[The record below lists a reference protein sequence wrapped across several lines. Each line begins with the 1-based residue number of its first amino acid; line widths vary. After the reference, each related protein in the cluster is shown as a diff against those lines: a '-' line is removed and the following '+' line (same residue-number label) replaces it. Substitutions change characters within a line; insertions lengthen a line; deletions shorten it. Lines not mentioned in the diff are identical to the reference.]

1 MTSYNLGAVKPSK
14 KVRVWLI
21 LLAVGV
27 LSGALLRG
35 SGNHTLSCAGAFGI
49 FLEIVSCAALL
60 LIGLVAF
67 LGAIVR
73 RLTLRLAFSY
83 FLIGIVPIPLLA
95 ALLFACSYLVAH
107 QIVATRVYG
116 QVLTLVRED
125 EASDG
130 DLPHVRID
138 DRGRVTESDVPWIA
152 IDSDASWA
160 KKLTRPRPVVEGNRA
175 WMALPAGDGARLLL
189 MSDPEKAFARRLSEA
204 TGYVVFIE
212 AGTTSRKG
220 EGVTIAFNDRPKK
233 NAWVRSSITPVPSP
247 APEPTPHFS
256 VASRARWRSLG

>member
-73 RLTLRLAFSY
+73 RLRH
-83 FLIGIVPIPLLA
+83 GERC
-95 ALLFACSYLVAH
+95 CSRRNGKERKCKNYPSRHMQSRVDSRAH
-107 QIVATRVYG
+107 
-116 QVLTLVRED
+116 
-125 EASDG
+125 AS
-130 DLPHVRID
+130 R
-138 DRGRVTESDVPWIA
+138 
-152 IDSDASWA
+152 ASSVSKA
-160 KKLTRPRPVVEGNRA
+160 NRA
-175 WMALPAGDGARLLL
+175 W
-189 MSDPEKAFARRLSEA
+189 SCQ
-204 TGYVVFIE
+204 
-212 AGTTSRKG
+212 
-220 EGVTIAFNDRPKK
+220 
-233 NAWVRSSITPVPSP
+233 SP
-247 APEPTPHFS
+247 LIC
-256 VASRARWRSLG
+256 R